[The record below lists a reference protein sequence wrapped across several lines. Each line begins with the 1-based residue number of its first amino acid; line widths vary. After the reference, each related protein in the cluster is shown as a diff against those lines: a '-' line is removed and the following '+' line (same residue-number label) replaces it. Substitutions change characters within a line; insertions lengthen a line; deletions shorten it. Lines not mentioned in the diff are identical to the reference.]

1 MMPGPMNEDIR
12 QLLVLQDRDAK
23 ANRLEAE
30 LESIDPEREKTRRES
45 IRTQQV
51 LEQTKQDHMQLE
63 VRRKDLENEV
73 ESRKEQ
79 ILKYSQQQLETKKN
93 EEYQALGR
101 EIDHTRQA
109 ISEIE
114 DRELELMEE
123 QDVFKTKLAEA
134 KRVAEEAKASEA
146 AMLSDL
152 DEREKNI
159 EKELDELD
167 EEREQIVKTINK
179 KTFVLYERLLDTK
192 EGRVI
197 VGIDHG
203 SCGGCHMKLQ
213 TQEIVDAKS
222 GREMVTCTN
231 CGRLIYYTREMV
243 MADEL
248 D

>member
-1 MMPGPMNEDIR
+1 MNEDIR

-30 LESIDPEREKTRRES
+30 LESIDPERKKTRRES

-123 QDVFKTKLAEA
+123 QDLFKTKLAEA

-146 AMLSDL
+146 TTLSDL

-167 EEREQIVKTINK
+167 DEREELVKTISK
-179 KTFVLYERLLDTK
+179 KMFAHYERLLDTK

-197 VGIDHG
+197 VGVDHG

-213 TQEIVDAKS
+213 AQDIVNAKS

-231 CGRLIYYTREMV
+231 CGRLIYHTREMV